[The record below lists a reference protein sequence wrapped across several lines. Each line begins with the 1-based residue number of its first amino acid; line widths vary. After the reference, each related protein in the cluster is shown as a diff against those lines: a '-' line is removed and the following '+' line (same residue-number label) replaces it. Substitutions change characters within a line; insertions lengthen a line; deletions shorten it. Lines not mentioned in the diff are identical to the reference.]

1 MIPTINS
8 EVANTIIKVYLSKAD
23 TVVEPLLYNFLVDF
37 ASETAKKILT
47 GS

>member
-8 EVANTIIKVYLSKAD
+8 EVANTIIKVYLSKTD
-23 TVVEPLLYNFLVDF
+23 KTVGPLIYQFLVDF
-37 ASETAKKILT
+37 ASETAKKVLT